1 MVNDRAKELRDF
13 FTFMLGT
20 TESSPLVVG
29 ETPVNGATINA
40 LLDCFKTC
48 YPEAKPEPRAPAR
61 DGAANDPLG
70 LLAPRVQ

>member
-20 TESSPLVVG
+20 TETSPLVVG

-48 YPEAKPEPRAPAR
+48 YPEPKPERPPRVGSEPER
-61 DGAANDPLG
+61 DPLG
-70 LLAPRVQ
+70 LLAPRTQ